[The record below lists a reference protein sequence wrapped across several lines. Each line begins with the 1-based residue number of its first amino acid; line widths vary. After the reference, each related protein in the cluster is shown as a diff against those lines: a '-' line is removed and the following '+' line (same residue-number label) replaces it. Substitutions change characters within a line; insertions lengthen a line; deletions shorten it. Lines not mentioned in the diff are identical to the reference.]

1 MKINPEFL
9 RNFWL
14 ELTPHRLIS
23 MPAIIFGIFFLVYL
37 ATRMTPAS
45 TYAAI
50 ETTSLGLYL
59 LLTMIWGV
67 KLSAD
72 AIVGE
77 IRDKTWD
84 MQRMTAINAWSMTW
98 GKLFGSTLFSWYG
111 ALIALALYIY
121 ALLAQGSQGIWTNV
135 SLLLVTP
142 VLVQSITLLGSVL
155 AIQRSRTITK
165 SASSVTM
172 LFGIF
177 IAISVISNGLSSTT
191 QMQWFSR
198 SWSSAYFILG
208 VVLVFCGWSIIGLYR
223 MLRIE
228 FQYQNRPWVWLL
240 FVIFLSVFSAG
251 FVNSSYA
258 SAEELMTAR
267 LFTAF
272 VVTLVLA
279 YIQIFLD
286 NKDPL
291 IIRRLMHL
299 ATQKQWFR
307 LLLRLPGWTVTLI
320 LASLFCLILLLRDY
334 PERVDLLFNNMQM
347 NMVLLSSLLLA
358 YRDIA
363 IVLYFNLSG
372 RRKRADAS
380 ALLYILILHL
390 LIPGI
395 LLKLGLT
402 DLAATLTFYGNSDWA
417 VPGAVIQVIV
427 MLILIRRQWKQNFPA
442 VKT

>member
-9 RNFWL
+9 RNYWL

-23 MPAIIFGIFFLVYL
+23 MPAIILAILFLVYL
-37 ATRMTPAS
+37 GTRLSPAS
-45 TYAAI
+45 TYSAI
-50 ETTSLGLYL
+50 ESVSLAIYL

-84 MQRMTAINAWSMTW
+84 MQRMTAVNAWSMTW

-111 ALIALALYIY
+111 ALIALSTYMYAALQ
-121 ALLAQGSQGIWTNV
+121 QGTHGVWIKL
-135 SLLLVTP
+135 SLLIATP
-142 VLVQSITLLGSVL
+142 VLVHAITLLASVL
-155 AIQRSRTITK
+155 AIQRSRTVTK
-165 SASSVTM
+165 SASSITM

-177 IAISVISNGLSSTT
+177 IAISVISNGLSPSSDI
-191 QMQWFSR
+191 QWFSR
-198 SWSSAYFILG
+198 RWASDGFILST
-208 VVLVFCGWSIIGLYR
+208 VLIFCGWSVTGLYR
-223 MLRIE
+223 MLRVE

-240 FVIFLSVFSAG
+240 FVIFLAAFSAG
-251 FVNSSYA
+251 FVNSAYA

-279 YIQIFLD
+279 YTQIFLD

-299 ATQKQWFR
+299 AHNKHWLELTA
-307 LLLRLPGWTVTLI
+307 RLPGWVVTLV
-320 LASLFCLILLLRDY
+320 LASLFCLVLLLRDY
-334 PERVDLLFNNMQM
+334 PQRVDLLFKNMQM
-347 NMVLLSSLLLA
+347 NTVLLSSLLLA

-390 LIPGI
+390 LLPAI
-395 LLKLGLT
+395 LLKLGLS
-402 DLAATLTFYGNSDWA
+402 DLASTLTFYSNSSWS
-417 VPGAVIQVIV
+417 VPGAAVQVIV
-427 MLILIRRQWKQNFPA
+427 VLILIRGQWKQSFP
-442 VKT
+442 VIKT